1 MQEKNRRAP
10 QGHLRWVSSTVIA
23 IACLGAAYYSLRVAY
38 AEYLFRTDRPGAI
51 ERAAALAPLR
61 ADYQARLNRLDRA
74 VKLNPYLA
82 SAWIELG
89 LRAEAAGDVAQAET
103 SLRQAARVDRTFEP
117 RWALANFYFRRGNGD
132 EFWKWIRAAADM
144 SYGDRTGLFQLCW
157 RATSDP
163 QTILDRAIPPKRAL
177 LADYVDYLARGQR
190 YPAAQAAAA
199 RWLPL
204 ATKDDVPALLQLC
217 DLLIEKGH
225 DAAGALCIWNV
236 LIEDGWLPFQP
247 LDLSAGSVITNGTF
261 RTPPLS
267 HGFDWRLFSQPGV
280 RAASQQGLS
289 IILDGHQEE
298 HTDLL
303 IQWIPLR
310 PSSTYE
316 LTMKARS
323 DDIPAGSGLRCKILD
338 GSSATALAESE
349 ISFPVLILRFETPP
363 HVSLGKLVFS
373 YQRALGTGRLAGTVV
388 LSSIALAPLF
398 RR

>member
-1 MQEKNRRAP
+1 MI
-10 QGHLRWVSSTVIA
+10 TF
-23 IACLGAAYYSLRVAY
+23 ACLGAAYYSLRIAY

-74 VKLNPYLA
+74 VELNPYLA

-89 LRAEAAGDVAQAET
+89 LRAEAAGDVAKAET

-117 RWALANFYFRRGNGD
+117 RWALANFYFRRDNWD
-132 EFWKWIRAAADM
+132 EFWEWVRAAADV

-163 QTILDRAIPPKRAL
+163 QTILDRAIPPNRAL
-177 LADYVDYLARGQR
+177 LADYVDYLARAQR

-204 ATKDDVPALLQLC
+204 AAQDDVPSLLRLC
-217 DLLIEKGH
+217 DLLIQKAH
-225 DAAGALCIWNV
+225 DAAGALCIWNT
-236 LIEDGWLPFQP
+236 LIENGWLPFQAVDP
-247 LDLSAGSVITNGTF
+247 NAGSVITNGTF

-267 HGFDWRLFSQPGV
+267 HGFDWRLLSQPGV
-280 RAASQQGLS
+280 RVALQHGLR
-289 IILDGHQEE
+289 ITLDGQQEE
-298 HTDLL
+298 RADLL

-310 PSSTYE
+310 PSSTYDF
-316 LTMKARS
+316 TIKAQT
-323 DDIPAGSGLRCKILD
+323 DDIPAGSGLRFKIFD
-338 GSSATALAESE
+338 GASTTVLAESE
-349 ISFPVLILRFETPP
+349 ISLPLSALRFETPP
-363 HVSLGKLVFS
+363 HLSFGKLVFS
-373 YQRALGTGRLAGTVV
+373 YQRALGTSRLAGTVI
-388 LSSIALAPLF
+388 LSSIVMVPVL

>member
-10 QGHLRWVSSTVIA
+10 KGHLRRVSSTVIA
-23 IACLGAAYYSLRVAY
+23 FACLGAAYYSLRIAY

-61 ADYQARLNRLDRA
+61 ADYQARLDRLDRA

-89 LRAEAAGDVAQAET
+89 LRSEAAGDVAKAET
-103 SLRQAARVDRTFEP
+103 LLRQAARVDRTFEP
-117 RWALANFYFRRGNGD
+117 SWTLANFYFRRGNWN

-163 QTILDRAIPPKRAL
+163 QMILDRAIPPDRAL
-177 LADYVDYLARGQR
+177 LAEYVDYLTRAQR
-190 YPAAQAAAA
+190 YPAAQAAAS

-204 ATKDDVPALLQLC
+204 ANKDDVPALLLFC
-217 DLLIEKGH
+217 DLLIEKAH
-225 DAAGALCIWNV
+225 DAAGALCIWNA
-236 LIEDGWLPFQP
+236 LIENGWLPFQAV
-247 LDLSAGSVITNGTF
+247 DLNAGSVITNGAF
-261 RTPPLS
+261 RRPPLA

-280 RAASQQGLS
+280 RIVSQQGLG

-303 IQWIPLR
+303 SQWIPLR

-316 LTMKARS
+316 LTIKGRS
-323 DDIPAGSGLRCKILD
+323 DDIPVGSGLRFKILEAA
-338 GSSATALAESE
+338 SATVLAESE
-349 ISFPVLILRFETPP
+349 MSLPVLVLRFETPP
-363 HVSLGKLVFS
+363 QLSLGKLIFS
-373 YQRALGTGRLAGTVV
+373 YQRALGTNRLAGTVV
-388 LSSIALAPLF
+388 LSSIALVPLL